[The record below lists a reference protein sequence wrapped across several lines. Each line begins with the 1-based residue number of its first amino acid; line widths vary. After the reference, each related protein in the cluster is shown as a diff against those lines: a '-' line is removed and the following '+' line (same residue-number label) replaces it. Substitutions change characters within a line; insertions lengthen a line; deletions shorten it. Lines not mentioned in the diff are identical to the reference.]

1 MMKPK
6 FSYDQAEALAHLRRS
21 DPRLAGLIDRAGPFA
36 LELRPVR
43 SLFEALLRSIIY
55 QQLHARAAESIHG
68 RVAAELERA
77 GGVNPE
83 TLTTISDEALRKA
96 GLSGNKLKA
105 IRDLAAKCLDG
116 TVPTLKEAHRLGDEE
131 LITRLTQVRG
141 IGPWTVHILL
151 IFYLGRADIMPT
163 GDYAIRLAFKKL
175 YGKRKDPTPEIILK
189 HARLWQP
196 YRSMA
201 SWYLWR
207 SLD

>member
-1 MMKPK
+1 MKPK
-6 FSYDQAEALAHLRRS
+6 FHYDSAEALAHLRRS
-21 DPRLAGLIDRAGPFA
+21 DPRLGELIDRAGPFA
-36 LELRPVR
+36 MELRPVK

-68 RVAAELERA
+68 RVVAELKKA
-77 GGVNPE
+77 GGVTPE
-83 TLTTISDEALRKA
+83 TLATISDEALRKA

-105 IRDLAAKCLDG
+105 VRDLAEKCLAG
-116 TVPTLKEAHRLGDEE
+116 TVPTLKEAHRLSDEE
-131 LITRLTQVRG
+131 LVERLTHVRG

-151 IFYLGRADIMPT
+151 IFYLGRSDIMPT

-175 YGKRKDPTPEIILK
+175 YGKRKDPTPEAIIK
-189 HARLWQP
+189 HARRWQP